1 MNAETDNQCPPKPT
15 ALAHRLVEGLL
26 EDGALA
32 IDATAGNGHD
42 TLFLA
47 ERVGESGRVLAFDVQ
62 AAAIAAA
69 RARVS
74 AAGWAERVGF
84 LTVSH
89 AQMADHAAAGSV
101 AVVMFNLGY
110 LPGSDHAVKTVKEET
125 VPAVQA
131 ASELLLPGG
140 VLTVMCYPG
149 HEGGREE
156 CEAVEEFLESL
167 PLPQWRVVRLSSAN
181 GSSDAAF
188 LLAALRVPGK

>member
-1 MNAETDNQCPPKPT
+1 MAMADGVHGLMRP
-15 ALAHRLVEGLL
+15 LACAHDWVERVLVPG
-26 EDGALA
+26 DSAV
-32 IDATAGNGHD
+32 DATAGNGYD

-47 ERVGESGRVLAFDVQ
+47 RLVGPSGHVHAFDVQ
-62 AAAIAAA
+62 AAALEET
-69 RARVS
+69 RRRLRREGCGERVS
-74 AAGWAERVGF
+74 LHGC
-84 LTVSH
+84 SH
-89 AQMADHAAAGSV
+89 SRMRE
-101 AVVMFNLGY
+101 AVPDGVKAVMFNLGY

-181 GSSDAAF
+181 GSPDAAF

>member
-1 MNAETDNQCPPKPT
+1 MADGVHGLMRPLVC
-15 ALAHRLVEGLL
+15 AHDWVERVLVPG
-26 EDGALA
+26 DSAV
-32 IDATAGNGHD
+32 DATAGNGYD

-47 ERVGESGRVLAFDVQ
+47 RLVGPSGHVHAFDVQ
-62 AAAIAAA
+62 AAALEET
-69 RARVS
+69 RRRLMREGCGERVS
-74 AAGWAERVGF
+74 LHGC
-84 LTVSH
+84 SH
-89 AQMADHAAAGSV
+89 SRMRE
-101 AVVMFNLGY
+101 AVPDGVKAVMFNLGY
-110 LPGSDHAVKTVKEET
+110 LPGSDHEVKTVKEET

-156 CEAVEEFLESL
+156 CKAVEEFLESL

>member
-1 MNAETDNQCPPKPT
+1 MRP
-15 ALAHRLVEGLL
+15 LACAHDWVERVLVPG
-26 EDGALA
+26 DSAV
-32 IDATAGNGHD
+32 DATAGNGYD

-47 ERVGESGRVLAFDVQ
+47 RLVGPSGHVHAFDVQ
-62 AAAIAAA
+62 AAALEET
-69 RARVS
+69 RRRLMREGCGERVS
-74 AAGWAERVGF
+74 LHEC
-84 LTVSH
+84 SH
-89 AQMADHAAAGSV
+89 SRMRE
-101 AVVMFNLGY
+101 AVPDGVKAVMFNLGY

-167 PLPQWRVVRLSSAN
+167 PLPQWRVVRLASAN

>member
-1 MNAETDNQCPPKPT
+1 MREAVP
-15 ALAHRLVEGLL
+15 
-26 EDGALA
+26 DGVKA
-32 IDATAGNGHD
+32 
-42 TLFLA
+42 
-47 ERVGESGRVLAFDVQ
+47 
-62 AAAIAAA
+62 
-69 RARVS
+69 
-74 AAGWAERVGF
+74 
-84 LTVSH
+84 
-89 AQMADHAAAGSV
+89 
-101 AVVMFNLGY
+101 VMFNLGY

-131 ASELLLPGG
+131 ASELLLPSG

-181 GSSDAAF
+181 GSPDAAF